1 MTEVKMTK
9 AEQKRQEVLAKRVF
23 IGEVFKDFIESYL
36 RMLNY
41 DRAGMPMTVTVKNDN
56 HYIVFQDF
64 GKCFKICIYTNGN
77 VEIRIRDAA
86 FDEEFREQLF
96 EYSPDVEVQADFLA
110 KIENGFADIIIG
122 MALGKVISYEEFIIA
137 SAGGLTF
144 AAAYD
149 YCLESD
155 DEYSEDYEF
164 LEEDE

>member
-56 HYIVFQDF
+56 HYIVFEDF

-96 EYSPDVEVQADFLA
+96 EYSPDVEIQADFLA

-122 MALGKVISYEEFIIA
+122 MALGKVISYEDFIIA
-137 SAGGLTF
+137 SLSGL
-144 AAAYD
+144 
-149 YCLESD
+149 
-155 DEYSEDYEF
+155 
-164 LEEDE
+164 

>member
-56 HYIVFQDF
+56 HYIVFEDF

-77 VEIRIRDAA
+77 VEIRVKYAA
-86 FDEEFREQLF
+86 IENEFREQLF
-96 EYSPDVEVQADFLA
+96 EYSTDIDVQAEFLS
-110 KIENGFADIIIG
+110 KIENGFADMIIAT
-122 MALGKVISYEEFIIA
+122 ALEKILPYKEFIIA
-137 SAGGLTF
+137 SRGGFSL

-149 YCLESD
+149 YCMDGAD
-155 DEYSEDYEF
+155 DGDYE
-164 LEEDE
+164 LVEEEN